1 MIKWAKQAPPSTG
14 ADHNPLTLPEWRAMP
29 YDLNRLEL
37 LVVEPDADVASTWR
51 RLMSTLRIRTPHIVP
66 TAAQAWA
73 LLRGTP
79 RADASVAGMR
89 IDVVIA
95 RWELAGEDGLDL
107 VTRLRRDP
115 DSPAPFLPTVIVTG
129 TVTRERIRRALDAGV
144 NEVLALPLAPKAVET
159 RLRELVERP
168 RKFIR
173 EGGYFGP
180 DRRRQV
186 RADYAGP
193 FRRAADG
200 AAG

>member
-1 MIKWAKQAPPSTG
+1 
-14 ADHNPLTLPEWRAMP
+14 MP

-37 LVVEPDADVASTWR
+37 LVVEPDPDVASTWR
-51 RLMSTLRIRTPHIVP
+51 RLMSTLRIKTPHIVP
-66 TAAQAWA
+66 SAAQAWT
-73 LLRGTP
+73 LLKGTP
-79 RADASVAGMR
+79 RAGGGVTGMR
-89 IDVVIA
+89 VDAVIV
-95 RWELAGEDGLDL
+95 RWELVGEDGLDFIA
-107 VTRLRRDP
+107 RLRRDP
-115 DSPAPFLPTVIVTG
+115 ESPAPFLPAVIVTG
-129 TVTRERIRRALDAGV
+129 TVTRDRIRRALDAGV
-144 NEVLALPLAPKAVET
+144 NEVLAVPLAPKAVET

-200 AAG
+200 VAGD